1 MNSHALSVL
10 QYREALD
17 VVAGHASSNLGA
29 EALRSLQPATS
40 TTSIETE
47 LRRVEQMAALLLRSE
62 QWGMPR
68 IPDVRAAI
76 RKAAVEGAALDGVE
90 LNEIAALLRGSK
102 AVRIVVEK
110 QREHWPLI
118 AEQAEPLVIL
128 DRLEEQIDRTV
139 DEGGEVRDNASREL
153 SRIRRELRGA
163 RGKIVQQLEQYMSS
177 LPNRFQVQDASVS
190 IREGRYVIPV
200 RREGRSEIG
209 GIVHDESATGG
220 TLFIEPP
227 VAIDSMNRL
236 RELEIAETREVQ
248 RILREITAAV
258 HPHAEALRVT
268 LEQLVVIDTLY
279 ARARY
284 AGAHGG
290 SRPELQ
296 PHNRREYRVF
306 GGFHPLLLAKAS
318 TSVNVNVHV
327 PVHDLHSTVIPFEL
341 VLEDNERTLLVSGP
355 NTGGKTVLLKAV
367 GLLSLLTQSGIIPP
381 VGPGTIL
388 PVFDDV
394 FADIGDEQSIEA
406 SLSTFSAHLKN
417 LREILERADER
428 SLILIDEMGS
438 GTDPSEGGALAQAI
452 LIDLTRRSALT
463 VATTH
468 LGQLKMLA
476 GAEPGVVNASL
487 QFDAVELRPTYR
499 LQKGIPGRSYGL
511 AIARRLGF
519 PVGVLEAA
527 ESHLPKQEL
536 EMGRLIAELEEKEA
550 ALAEA
555 LAQTERDRIELEA
568 LRKEVEE
575 KRVALKQRERDAER
589 RARQQARDLLLN
601 AREEVE
607 QTIRELR
614 TSVAE
619 NASEQEVKEAAR
631 AARRRI
637 EETVR
642 EQAERMPSEDLP
654 AADLGV
660 VEEGSTVQVTASGAI
675 GTVVELRDKRAVVEI
690 GGLRMQVPVRGLTR
704 VRDQKKPKA
713 TVHVR
718 TWNESDFNASSEINL
733 IGKRA
738 DEALAELTPAL
749 DAAIRADLP
758 SLRIV
763 HGKGTGALR
772 ALVAETLK
780 SDPRIKSFRSGTI
793 TEGGAGVTVAELR

>member
-1 MNSHALSVL
+1 VNSHALTVL

-29 EALRSLQPATS
+29 LALRSAEPSTS
-40 TTSIETE
+40 RAWIENE

-62 QWGMPR
+62 QWAMPR
-68 IPDVRAAI
+68 IPDVRAAV
-76 RKAAVEGAALDGVE
+76 RKAAVQGAALDGNE
-90 LNEIAALLRGSK
+90 LNEIAELMRSSK
-102 AVRIVVEK
+102 TVKTVV
-110 QREHWPLI
+110 QRQPEHWPLV
-118 AEQAEPLVIL
+118 AELAEPLVIL
-128 DRLEEQIDRTV
+128 DRLEEQIARAID
-139 DEGGEVRDNASREL
+139 DGGEVRDQASREL
-153 SRIRRELRGA
+153 ARIRRELRGA
-163 RGKIVQQLEQYMSS
+163 RARIVEQLESYMGS
-177 LPNRFQVQDASVS
+177 LPGRFQVPDSSVS

-200 RREGRSEIG
+200 RREGRADIG

-227 VAIDSMNRL
+227 VAIDLMNRL
-236 RELEIAETREVQ
+236 RELELAETREVQ
-248 RILREITAAV
+248 RILREMTAVV
-258 HPHAEALRVT
+258 HPHAEDLRVT
-268 LEQLVVIDTLY
+268 LEQLVVIDTFY

-284 AGAHGG
+284 AASHGG
-290 SRPELQ
+290 HRPEL
-296 PHNRREYRVF
+296 HGRERRDYRVF
-306 GGFHPLLLAKAS
+306 HGFHPLLLAQAS
-318 TSVNVNVHV
+318 APDVSAVV
-327 PVHDLHSTVIPFEL
+327 PFEL
-341 VLEDNERTLLVSGP
+341 VLEDDERTLLVSGP
-355 NTGGKTVLLKAV
+355 NTGGKTVLLKAI

-381 VGPGTIL
+381 VGPGCLL
-388 PVFDDV
+388 PVFDDF

-417 LREILERADER
+417 LREILESADDA
-428 SLILIDEMGS
+428 SLVLIDEMGS

-452 LIDLTRRSALT
+452 LIDLTRRAAMT
-463 VATTH
+463 IATTH

-519 PVGVLEAA
+519 PTNVLASA
-527 ESHLPKQEL
+527 ESHLPEQER
-536 EMGRLIAELEEKEA
+536 EMGRLIAELEEKES
-550 ALAEA
+550 ALADA
-555 LAQTERDRIELEA
+555 LAQTARDRVELEA

-575 KRVALKQRERDAER
+575 KRLILKQREKDAER
-589 RARQQARDLLLN
+589 RARQQARDLLLH

-619 NASEQEVKEAAR
+619 NAGAQDVKEAAR

-642 EQAERMPSEDLP
+642 EQAEKMPADEAP
-654 AADLGV
+654 AGDLGA
-660 VEEGSTVQVTASGAI
+660 VEVGATVQVSATGAV
-675 GTVVELRDKRAVVEI
+675 GTVVELRDRRAVIEI
-690 GGLRMQVPVRGLTR
+690 GGLRMQVPVRGLAR
-704 VRDQKKPKA
+704 VRAQPKPRA
-713 TVHVR
+713 SVHVR
-718 TWNESDFNASSEINL
+718 TWNESDFDAASEINL

-780 SDPRIKSFRSGTI
+780 ADPRIKSFRTGTV

>member
-1 MNSHALSVL
+1 
-10 QYREALD
+10 
-17 VVAGHASSNLGA
+17 
-29 EALRSLQPATS
+29 
-40 TTSIETE
+40 
-47 LRRVEQMAALLLRSE
+47 
-62 QWGMPR
+62 
-68 IPDVRAAI
+68 
-76 RKAAVEGAALDGVE
+76 
-90 LNEIAALLRGSK
+90 
-102 AVRIVVEK
+102 
-110 QREHWPLI
+110 
-118 AEQAEPLVIL
+118 
-128 DRLEEQIDRTV
+128 
-139 DEGGEVRDNASREL
+139 
-153 SRIRRELRGA
+153 
-163 RGKIVQQLEQYMSS
+163 
-177 LPNRFQVQDASVS
+177 
-190 IREGRYVIPV
+190 PV
-200 RREGRSEIG
+200 RREGRADIG

-227 VAIDSMNRL
+227 IAIDSMNRL

-258 HPHAEALRVT
+258 HPHAHELRTT
-268 LEQLVVIDTLY
+268 LEQLIILDMLY

-284 AGAHGG
+284 ATAHGG
-290 SRPELQ
+290 NRPQLQ
-296 PHNRREYRVF
+296 PEGRKDYRVF
-306 GGFHPLLLAKAS
+306 GASHPLLLAKA
-318 TSVNVNVHV
+318 
-327 PVHDLHSTVIPFEL
+327 PGEVIPFEL
-341 VLEDNERTLLVSGP
+341 VLEDDERTLLVSGP

-381 VGPGTIL
+381 VGPGTVL
-388 PVFDDV
+388 PIFDDV

-417 LREILERADER
+417 LREILEDADAS
-428 SLILIDEMGS
+428 SLVLIDEMGS

-452 LIDLTRRSALT
+452 LINLTRRGALT
-463 VATTH
+463 IATTH

-519 PVGVLEAA
+519 PVDVLEAA
-527 ESHLPKQEL
+527 ESHLPQQER
-536 EMGRLIAELEEKEA
+536 EMGRLIAELEEKES
-550 ALAEA
+550 ALADA

-575 KRVALKQRERDAER
+575 KRAALKQRERDAER

-607 QTIRELR
+607 ETIRELR

-642 EQAERMPSEDLP
+642 EQAERMPAEELAVSE
-654 AADLGV
+654 LGA
-660 VEEGSTVQVTASGAI
+660 VEVGATVQVTASGAV
-675 GTVVELRDKRAVVEI
+675 GQVVELRDGRAVVDI
-690 GGLRMQVPVRGLTR
+690 NGLRMQVPERGLVR
-704 VRDQKKPKA
+704 VQQQPKPKPS
-713 TVHVR
+713 VRVR
-718 TWNESDFNASSEINL
+718 TWNESDFNASSEVNL

-780 SDPRIKSFRSGTI
+780 SDPRIKSFRAGTI

>member
-17 VVAGHASSNLGA
+17 VIAGYASSNLGA
-29 EALRSLQPATS
+29 EALRAVEPS
-40 TTSIETE
+40 TTKVWIETE

-62 QWGMPR
+62 QWAMPR

-76 RKAAVEGAALDGVE
+76 RKVALAGAALDGTE
-90 LNEIAALLRGSK
+90 LNEIAELLRSSK
-102 AVRIVVEK
+102 AVRAVVHK

-118 AEQAEPLVIL
+118 AELAEPLVSL
-128 DRLEEQIDRTV
+128 DRIEEQIERAID
-139 DEGGEVRDNASREL
+139 DNGEVRDQASREL
-153 SRIRRELRGA
+153 ARIRRELRGA
-163 RGKIVQQLEQYMSS
+163 RAKIVGQLEHYMAS
-177 LPNRFQVQDASVS
+177 LPGRFQVQDASVS

-200 RREGRSEIG
+200 RREGRAEIG

-227 VAIDSMNRL
+227 IAIDSMNRL

-258 HPHAEALRVT
+258 HPHAHELRTT
-268 LEQLVVIDTLY
+268 LEQLVILDVLY
-279 ARARY
+279 GRARY
-284 AGAHGG
+284 AAAHGG
-290 SRPELQ
+290 SRPQLQ
-296 PHNRREYRVF
+296 PEGRRDYRVF
-306 GGFHPLLLAKAS
+306 GASHPLLLAQAA
-318 TSVNVNVHV
+318 NE
-327 PVHDLHSTVIPFEL
+327 VIPFEL
-341 VLEDNERTLLVSGP
+341 VLEDDERTLLVSGP

-388 PVFDDV
+388 PIFDDV

-417 LREILERADER
+417 LREILENADAS
-428 SLILIDEMGS
+428 SLVLIDEMGS

-452 LIDLTRRSALT
+452 LIDLTRRGALT
-463 VATTH
+463 IATTH

-527 ESHLPKQEL
+527 ESHLPQQER
-536 EMGRLIAELEEKEA
+536 EMGRLIAELEEKES

-575 KRVALKQRERDAER
+575 KRAALKQRERDAER

-607 QTIRELR
+607 ETIRELR

-642 EQAERMPSEDLP
+642 AQAERMPAEELAQSE
-654 AADLGV
+654 LGA
-660 VEEGSTVQVTASGAI
+660 VEVGATVQVTASGAV
-675 GTVVELRDKRAVVEI
+675 GQVVELRDGRAVVDI
-690 GGLRMQVPVRGLTR
+690 NGLRMQVPERGLVR
-704 VRDQKKPKA
+704 VQQQPKQKPS
-713 TVHVR
+713 VRVR
-718 TWNESDFNASSEINL
+718 TWNESDFNASSEVNL

-780 SDPRIKSFRSGTI
+780 SDPRIKSFRTGTI